1 VKIGIVGYQASGKST
16 LFEWLT
22 GVSADP
28 SQTHVGQS
36 AMAQVPDKRID
47 QLCEI
52 YQPKKVTLASLEL
65 VDTPGL
71 SRTHEGNAARFGLI
85 REAGCLV
92 VVVGAYDQSNPLADL
107 KSFEEDLF
115 LADLEIVAGRIER
128 LRESVK
134 KPRPTRAQDMAELEA
149 IEPLASLLESGK
161 SLAPSEL
168 SEEQAKAIRSYG
180 LLTLKPRMAI
190 FNVADDEPP
199 AEPSLPR
206 AADSTIGFSH
216 AIAMPVRLQEE
227 LSHIAAAERQE
238 MIDEMGLVVAD
249 RGAVLST
256 ILQVSGQQLFF
267 TTSHKEVRSWM
278 IHTGATALEAAASIH
293 TDLARGFI
301 RAEVMKCDDLVRLGS
316 EREMK
321 AHHLVRQE
329 PRDYVV
335 QDGDIVLIKFSV

>member
-1 VKIGIVGYQASGKST
+1 MKSGIVGYQASGKST

-22 GVSADP
+22 GVSTDP
-28 SQTHVGQS
+28 SQAHAGQS
-36 AMAQVPDKRID
+36 AMAQVPDERIGR
-47 QLCEI
+47 LCEI
-52 YQPKKVTLASLEL
+52 YQPKKVTVASLEL

-92 VVVGAYDQSNPLADL
+92 VVVDAYNQSEPLADL

-128 LRESVK
+128 LREAVQ
-134 KPRPTRAQDMAELEA
+134 KPRPTRAQDLAELEA
-149 IEPLASLLESGK
+149 IEPLAALLEAGK
-161 SLAPSEL
+161 TLAQSAL
-168 SEEQAKAIRSYG
+168 TDEQAKAIRSYG

-190 FNVADDEPP
+190 FNVADDDQQLDQWPR
-199 AEPSLPR
+199 R
-206 AADSTIGFSH
+206 AAESASQDPH
-216 AIAMPVRLQEE
+216 ATAIPIRLQWE
-227 LSHIAAAERQE
+227 LSRIAAPERQE

-249 RGAVLST
+249 RGALMRT

-278 IHTGATALEAAASIH
+278 IHAGATAVEAAASIH

-329 PRDYVV
+329 PKDYVV
-335 QDGDIVLIKFSV
+335 QDGDILLIKFNV